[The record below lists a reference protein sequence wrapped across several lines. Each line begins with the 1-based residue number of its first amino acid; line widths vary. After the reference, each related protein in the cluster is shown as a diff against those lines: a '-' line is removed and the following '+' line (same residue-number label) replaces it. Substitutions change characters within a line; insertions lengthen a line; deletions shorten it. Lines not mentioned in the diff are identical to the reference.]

1 MAPCEGSRCSI
12 GIRTLGDTL
21 GDSDVN
27 AVLAVSSLVQTRQSD
42 YGFPL
47 GTIDGLSVFKANKAE
62 AFGTKAVYLA
72 FGTRPARCVADEY
85 FTCSARSSRS
95 ASSGG
100 GGDGCSPSS
109 SFIDKFAC
117 LPDEFPGNQV
127 DMAFEQAAEEW
138 ALGGRRRTRQALL
151 VGNKVDAPKRKKSR
165 GSVHDVDAT
174 IRLLE
179 EANAPWRQEVDER
192 ERERGMLEQEVQR
205 VTEAADVKASSD
217 AREIRRLSNSNVL
230 VGAQVEREK
239 KKRQRQSR

>member
-1 MAPCEGSRCSI
+1 MSTS
-12 GIRTLGDTL
+12 
-21 GDSDVN
+21 
-27 AVLAVSSLVQTRQSD
+27 
-42 YGFPL
+42 
-47 GTIDGLSVFKANKAE
+47 
-62 AFGTKAVYLA
+62 
-72 FGTRPARCVADEY
+72 PARQEAVDPVVLVVV
-85 FTCSARSSRS
+85 
-95 ASSGG
+95 
-100 GGDGCSPSS
+100 DGCSPSS
-109 SFIDKFAC
+109 SFIDKFVC

-239 KKRQRQSR
+239 KKRATAVKVANRTGAVKLGQATKKLNILAADWEVGARARR